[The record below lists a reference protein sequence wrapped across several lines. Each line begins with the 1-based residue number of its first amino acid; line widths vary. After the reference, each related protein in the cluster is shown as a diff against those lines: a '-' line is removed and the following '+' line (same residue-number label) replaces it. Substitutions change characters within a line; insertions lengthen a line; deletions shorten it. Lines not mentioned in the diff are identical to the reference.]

1 MSIVDH
7 LVIVVYLAL
16 MVLLGIWFSRRQKS
30 AEEYFLAG
38 RNMAWWAVGTSI
50 TASLLSSL
58 TYLGEPGEVWSSG
71 ATHMLGKMLGIPFEM
86 LIVWLFLIPFMMR
99 FRFTSAYEYLEYRF
113 NTTARRLG
121 LGLFLVMAT
130 VWMGFVVLASS
141 RALAAVSGIPLPA
154 IILTMGVVATIY
166 TILGGLRAVIWTDV
180 IQVILLIGGGLFS
193 IAAVA
198 WMTGSWL
205 PQWYAT
211 TREYLLQH
219 AGEHEA
225 LPWFS
230 ADPGVR
236 ATIVTVA
243 INMGVWYMC
252 THAANQMTVQRYFS
266 TSDLKQ
272 ARRSFLTGSIVD
284 VFVNLMLLVVGLALV
299 HYYVGHGHPL
309 PQGLNVQVRQQRDLI
324 FPAFAIHELPPG
336 VGGGILAALLAAAM
350 SSIDSGINAIATVL
364 CVELRDARRRRDG
377 TLTADGQLP
386 DQVKLAR
393 WITLAGG
400 AFITLAALGL
410 DYLPPG
416 WGLIDAMPRTFNAI
430 VAPLG
435 SLFLIGIFL
444 PRVGPRAAVL
454 GVVLSLAASLGIGYF
469 QPITTWLVDQQV
481 LSQATLDSYGMWDAR
496 QGCPRSISFTWILPG
511 SLLMGL
517 LGAWVLSFLLW
528 DRQEPVPAFSWS
540 TRHDPS
546 PLVEAEP

>member
-1 MSIVDH
+1 MSLVDH
-7 LVIVVYLAL
+7 AVIVVYLAA
-16 MVLLGIWFSRRQKS
+16 MVALGFWFSRRQKT

-86 LIVWLFLIPFMMR
+86 LIVWAFLIPFMMR

-113 NTTARRLG
+113 NYTARALG

-130 VWMGFVVLASS
+130 LWMGFVVLASS
-141 RALAAVSGIPLPA
+141 RALAAVSGIPLPV
-154 IILTMGVVATIY
+154 IILTMGVVATLY

-198 WMTGSWL
+198 WMTGSWI
-205 PQWYAT
+205 PEWYAT
-211 TREYLLQH
+211 TRDYLLQH

-230 ADPGVR
+230 PDPRVR
-236 ATIVTVA
+236 ATMVTVA
-243 INMGVWYMC
+243 VNMAVWYMC

-272 ARRSFLTGSIVD
+272 ARRSFLTGSVVD
-284 VFVNLMLLVVGLALV
+284 IFVNLMLLVVGLAMV
-299 HYYVGHGHPL
+299 HYYVGHRHPL
-309 PQGLNVQVRQQRDLI
+309 PQELDLQVRQNRDLV
-324 FPAFAIHELPPG
+324 FPAFAIYELPPG

-364 CVELRDARRRRDG
+364 CVELRDRRRRAQG
-377 TLTADGQLP
+377 TLAADGELP
-386 DQVKLAR
+386 EEVKLAR
-393 WITLAGG
+393 WITLLGG
-400 AFITLAALGL
+400 AFITLAAWGL
-410 DYLPPG
+410 DFLPRG

-454 GVVLSLAASLGIGYF
+454 GVLLSLATSLGIGYF
-469 QPITTWLVDQQV
+469 QPLTTWLLEQQV
-481 LSQATLDSYGMWDAR
+481 LSQGVLDSCGLWDAE
-496 QGCPRSISFTWILPG
+496 QGCPHSLSFTWILPG
-511 SLLMGL
+511 SLAMGL
-517 LGAWVLSFLLW
+517 AGAWLLSLLLR
-528 DRQEPVPAFSWS
+528 DRQEPVPAFTWS
-540 TRHDPS
+540 TRHEPS
-546 PLVEAEP
+546 PLVKAVK